1 MWWYSTFIYTHIPLS
16 LSLWRRQVLDAAKRA
31 NLTGHF
37 KFVGSDSWGAKSAP
51 ILDNEDV
58 AEGAVTILPK
68 RASVEGNDAPKSV
81 ERLQTDIT
89 VAVTSW

>member
-1 MWWYSTFIYTHIPLS
+1 MKCFFSLILQFRMIS
-16 LSLWRRQVLDAAKRA
+16 LSVWCRQVLEAARRA

-51 ILDNEDV
+51 ILDNEEV

-68 RASVEGNDAPKSV
+68 RASVEGKDASKCV
-81 ERLQTDIT
+81 ERLQADIT
-89 VAVTSW
+89 ITI